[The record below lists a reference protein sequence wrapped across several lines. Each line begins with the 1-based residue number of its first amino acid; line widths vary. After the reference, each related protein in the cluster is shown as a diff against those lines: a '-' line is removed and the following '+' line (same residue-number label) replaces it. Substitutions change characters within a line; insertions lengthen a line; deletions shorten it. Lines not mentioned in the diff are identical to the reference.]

1 MEKMSSYATRQFRCH
16 EPLLF
21 MNYELW
27 LAILVCVT
35 VFVLCVVNPVSKR
48 AYLTPILLS
57 LVAYFRPNQS
67 QYTLC
72 THMMCHQLSLLIQR
86 YHSQPILITWMW
98 PRFSPSCCP
107 GGWCSFMAHDRWQ
120 YNVLQWLSS
129 TVCVFSAEVKQS
141 SLSRVSPYAVKH
153 LSRLSNDW

>member
-1 MEKMSSYATRQFRCH
+1 
-16 EPLLF
+16 

-35 VFVLCVVNPVSKR
+35 VFVLCVVKPMSKR
-48 AYLTPILLS
+48 VDLTAILLS
-57 LVAYFRPNQS
+57 LVAYLRPNQS

-86 YHSQPILITWMW
+86 YRSYSILITWMW
-98 PRFSPSCCP
+98 PQFSPLCCP
-107 GGWCSFMAHDRWQ
+107 GGCSSFLPHDRWP

-129 TVCVFSAEVKQS
+129 TGCVFSAGVKPS